1 MSLRGVDLGEIPEE
15 TARLA
20 RAVFPKGCLVMRVR
34 DALGPVF
41 SDADFEEL
49 FSVRG
54 RPVVSPARLAL
65 VSVLQFAEGLTDR
78 QAAHAVRSRLDWKYA
93 LSLEL
98 ADTGFDFSVL
108 SEFRARLV
116 DGEAGQMVFD
126 AVLRAAGEAGL
137 VKAGGRQRTD
147 ATHVLAAT
155 RDLNRLEFV
164 VETLRTA
171 LNRVAEEAGA
181 WLVTVSPPE
190 WFDRYSARPE
200 DSRFASR
207 WAARVEHADQ
217 CGTDGMT
224 LLKAVWSAMSPPTL
238 RKLPAV
244 EFLRQTWVQQFQHV
258 EGTVRWRGTKDL
270 PPGLIRLRTPYEPEA
285 RTGSKRDLGWSGYK
299 VHLSE
304 TCEPDAPHLI
314 THVRTT
320 PAPVNDVLVL
330 EDIHTALAE
339 RGLLPDEHLVD
350 AGYIDAEQIH
360 HARRDHGIELVG
372 PVKFT
377 TVRGQATG
385 DIFDNTR
392 FTIDWDQRQ
401 AVCPGGQTSV
411 QWRATAASPRPGC
424 SITSPALPST
434 SPASMRG
441 SPADHSP
448 RPASRPSQR
457 SAPLDEIQRGGINQQ
472 RPSGAGPASLEGERP
487 GSRPDVTSGAVP
499 RHVATRPAGAC
510 RMPRRGRGSHRDGC
524 HDVVAGH
531 TVTSRVHDR
540 LPAGGRPRVTVW
552 PRLSRTLTSSSGV
565 CGSQSPSSRERA
577 ITPRVAL
584 AMWLTTLPSLSTRTA
599 TARPPGCQA
608 VA

>member
-1 MSLRGVDLGEIPEE
+1 MSLRGVVLGEIPEE

-20 RAVFPKGCLVMRVR
+20 RAVFTKGCLVMRVR

-49 FSVRG
+49 FPARG
-54 RPVVSPARLAL
+54 RSVVSPAWLAL

-98 ADTGFDFSVL
+98 ADTGFDYSVL
-108 SEFRARLV
+108 CEFRARLV
-116 DGEAGQMVFD
+116 EGEAGQMVFD
-126 AVLRAAGEAGL
+126 AVLRVAAEVGL

-164 VETLRTA
+164 VETLRA
-171 LNRVAEEAGA
+171 VLNQVAEAAGD
-181 WLVTVSPPE
+181 WLVTVAPPE

-224 LLKAVWSAMSPPTL
+224 LLEAVWSAVSPPSL
-238 RKLPAV
+238 RSLPAV
-244 EFLRQTWVQQFQHV
+244 EFLRQTWVQQFHHV
-258 EGTVRWRGTKDL
+258 EGTVRRRGTKDF
-270 PPGLIRLRTPYEPEA
+270 PPGAVRLRTPHEPEA
-285 RTGSKRDLGWSGYK
+285 RTGSKRDLGWSGCK

-330 EDIHTALAE
+330 EDIHTALAG
-339 RGLLPDEHLVD
+339 RGLLADEHLVD

-372 PVKFT
+372 PVKST
-377 TVRGQATG
+377 TVKAQATG
-385 DIFDNTR
+385 DIFGNTR

-401 AVCPGGQTSV
+401 AVCPGGRTSV
-411 QWRATAASPRPGC
+411 VWREARSQFDAPVTRVRFAARHCDPCELRTSCTSSRTGRNLTLRPKTEHDILQQARVEQDTDHWRRRYGHRAGVEGTV
-424 SITSPALPST
+424 SQGVQAFGLRRSRYRGLAKTQLQHHFTGAAVNLARIDAWLTGRPLAKTRVPPFAAL
-434 SPASMRG
+434 
-441 SPADHSP
+441 
-448 RPASRPSQR
+448 
-457 SAPLDEIQRGGINQQ
+457 
-472 RPSGAGPASLEGERP
+472 
-487 GSRPDVTSGAVP
+487 
-499 RHVATRPAGAC
+499 RPAG
-510 RMPRRGRGSHRDGC
+510 
-524 HDVVAGH
+524 
-531 TVTSRVHDR
+531 
-540 LPAGGRPRVTVW
+540 
-552 PRLSRTLTSSSGV
+552 
-565 CGSQSPSSRERA
+565 
-577 ITPRVAL
+577 
-584 AMWLTTLPSLSTRTA
+584 
-599 TARPPGCQA
+599 
-608 VA
+608 

>member
-49 FSVRG
+49 FPARG

-164 VETLRTA
+164 VETLRAA
-171 LNRVAEEAGA
+171 LNQVAEEARA

-224 LLKAVWSAMSPPTL
+224 LLKAVWSATSPPTL

-372 PVKFT
+372 PVKST

-411 QWRATAASPRPGC
+411 QWRAAHSQFDAPVIRVRFAARHCDPCELRTSCTNSRTGRNLTLRPKTEHDILQQARIEQDTGHWRRRYGHRAGVEGTISQGVQAFGLRRSRYRGLAKTWLQHHFTGAAVNLARIDAWLTGRPLAKTRISPFA
-424 SITSPALPST
+424 AL
-434 SPASMRG
+434 
-441 SPADHSP
+441 
-448 RPASRPSQR
+448 
-457 SAPLDEIQRGGINQQ
+457 
-472 RPSGAGPASLEGERP
+472 
-487 GSRPDVTSGAVP
+487 
-499 RHVATRPAGAC
+499 RPAG
-510 RMPRRGRGSHRDGC
+510 
-524 HDVVAGH
+524 
-531 TVTSRVHDR
+531 
-540 LPAGGRPRVTVW
+540 
-552 PRLSRTLTSSSGV
+552 
-565 CGSQSPSSRERA
+565 
-577 ITPRVAL
+577 
-584 AMWLTTLPSLSTRTA
+584 
-599 TARPPGCQA
+599 
-608 VA
+608 